1 MLELKPSPKLLR
13 GGKTRWLRVN
23 DLPFS
28 RGHVYRLISED
39 LLFSV
44 ELKLPGSSRSV
55 RLIDAESLD
64 KYLLKL
70 GHAQQQAAAKKTELP
85 PSRKLH
91 RLVGKPPAVRKEE
104 VSA

>member
-1 MLELKPSPKLLR
+1 MAELKFSPKLLR

-28 RGHVYRLISED
+28 RGHVYHLIAQD

-44 ELKLPGSSRSV
+44 EVRLPGSGRSV

-70 GHAQQQAAAKKTELP
+70 GRKQQEAKNLEQ
-85 PSRKLH
+85 
-91 RLVGKPPAVRKEE
+91 G
-104 VSA
+104 